1 LLKTGRNVV
10 TVRVLDMGSRGGWRS
25 DPAELQVVFGEGDET
40 VSLSGSWK
48 KKIGAA
54 LSPEN
59 AVYLR
64 GIQKHRSPSMLYNA
78 MLHPLLPQ
86 PIKGVI
92 WYQGESNNGQAEEYE
107 DLFAAMIEDWRARWN
122 CGEFPFLYVQIAPY
136 KNMTPELREAQR
148 RVLGR
153 VPNTAMAVT
162 TDVGDAED
170 IHPAEKEP
178 VGRRLALAARALAYG
193 EDIEYSGPLYRSMA
207 VEGNAAVIRFTHTG
221 SGLVSVGGALQGFE
235 IAGSDGI
242 FVPAEAEIDGDT
254 VVVSS
259 DQVKEPAAVRYG
271 WSNVPDVNLFNR
283 DGLPASPF
291 TTEAM

>member
-1 LLKTGRNVV
+1 
-10 TVRVLDMGSRGGWRS
+10 
-25 DPAELQVVFGEGDET
+25 
-40 VSLSGSWK
+40 
-48 KKIGAA
+48 
-54 LSPEN
+54 
-59 AVYLR
+59 
-64 GIQKHRSPSMLYNA
+64 MLYNA

-122 CGEFPFLYVQIAPY
+122 SGDFPFLYVQIAPY
-136 KNMTPELREAQR
+136 KGMTPELREAQR

-153 VPNTAMAVT
+153 VSNTAMAVT
-162 TDVGDAED
+162 VDVGDAED
-170 IHPAEKEP
+170 IHPAEKGP

-193 EDIEYSGPLYRSMA
+193 EDIEYSGPLYRSMS
-207 VEGNAAVIRFTHTG
+207 VVGKSAVISFTHTG
-221 SGLVSVGGALQGFE
+221 SGLVSIGGALKGFE
-235 IAGSDGI
+235 IAGADGN

-259 DQVKEPAAVRYG
+259 DQVKKPAAVRYG

-291 TTEAM
+291 TTEKN